1 MLGVRRGDVREAVS
15 VNAGSRPVLLATL
28 DVPFDEQAA
37 AFAVDAAV
45 ECGQKL
51 IVTNVV
57 EIPLAP
63 LCLNLGYGPLEP
75 DAVQESLRAPA
86 ALAHELGVEV
96 ERVRIRSPHPIAAL
110 LEFVAER
117 RPSLLVFGPERSLL
131 RARTFRSVTRK
142 IRERTDCLVWLPD

>member
-1 MLGVRRGDVREAVS
+1 MLGVRRGDVREALAVDAS
-15 VNAGSRPVLLATL
+15 RRPVLLATL
-28 DVPFDEQAA
+28 DVPFDERAA

-45 ECGQKL
+45 ECGQTL
-51 IVTNVV
+51 VVANVV

-86 ALAHELGVEV
+86 ALAHDLGVEV
-96 ERVRIRSPHPIAAL
+96 ERVRIRSPHQIAAL
-110 LEFVAER
+110 LEFVGER
-117 RPSLLVFGPERSLL
+117 RPSLLVFGPQRALL
-131 RARTFRSVTRK
+131 RPRTFRSVAKK